1 MTIFDLDEE
10 AASRHLTKRERIGI
24 KLVLLLIG
32 MTWPAKYKHQIA
44 EFLKSIEQEV
54 K

>member
-1 MTIFDLDEE
+1 MQIDIDEE
-10 AASRHLTKRERIGI
+10 SVGRHLTKRERIGI

-32 MTWPAKYKHQIA
+32 MTWPAKYKHQL
-44 EFLKSIEQEV
+44 EVFLKSIEEEL

>member
-1 MTIFDLDEE
+1 MIELEEE
-10 AASRHLTKRERIGI
+10 AVSRHLSKRERIGI

-32 MTWPAKYKHQIA
+32 MTWPAKYKHQIEA
-44 EFLKSIEQEV
+44 FLKSIEEEL